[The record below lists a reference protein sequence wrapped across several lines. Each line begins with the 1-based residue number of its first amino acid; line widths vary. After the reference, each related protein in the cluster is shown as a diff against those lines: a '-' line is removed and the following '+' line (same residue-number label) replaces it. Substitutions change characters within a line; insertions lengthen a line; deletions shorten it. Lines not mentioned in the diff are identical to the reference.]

1 MVMSNANLA
10 VTLKRVAQNVSDI
23 IKKKQK
29 LQEQMNLLEQKY
41 KEKLELKLVKLKE
54 QYDGLSQQQEIFEKP
69 IRECTGGYST
79 EDLIETKVVEAGTDK
94 NGRVIR
100 KTTYA
105 LRYPETIIPPA
116 LSDNNEEATNVDLP
130 VDTMKS
136 TYESKEVEIEDEL
149 AETE

>member
-23 IKKKQK
+23 VKKKQK

-100 KTTYA
+100 KTTYV
-105 LRYPETIIPPA
+105 LRYPETITPPA
-116 LSDNNEEATNVDLP
+116 LQI
-130 VDTMKS
+130 TMK
-136 TYESKEVEIEDEL
+136 KL
-149 AETE
+149 LM

>member
-23 IKKKQK
+23 VKKKQK

-79 EDLIETKVVEAGTDK
+79 EDLIETKVVEAGKDK
-94 NGRVIR
+94 NGLVIR

-105 LRYPETIIPPA
+105 LRYPETITPPA
-116 LSDNNEEATNVDLP
+116 LTDNNE
-130 VDTMKS
+130 
-136 TYESKEVEIEDEL
+136 
-149 AETE
+149 

>member
-23 IKKKQK
+23 VKKKQK

-100 KTTYA
+100 KTTYV
-105 LRYPETIIPPA
+105 LRYPETITPPA
-116 LSDNNEEATNVDLP
+116 FSDNNEEATNVDLP

>member
-23 IKKKQK
+23 VKKKQK

-100 KTTYA
+100 KTTYV
-105 LRYPETIIPPA
+105 LRYPETITPPA

-136 TYESKEVEIEDEL
+136 TYESKEVKIEDEL
-149 AETE
+149 AEVE

>member
-1 MVMSNANLA
+1 MSNANLA

-23 IKKKQK
+23 VKKKQK

-100 KTTYA
+100 KTTYT
-105 LRYPETIIPPA
+105 LRYPETIIPPV